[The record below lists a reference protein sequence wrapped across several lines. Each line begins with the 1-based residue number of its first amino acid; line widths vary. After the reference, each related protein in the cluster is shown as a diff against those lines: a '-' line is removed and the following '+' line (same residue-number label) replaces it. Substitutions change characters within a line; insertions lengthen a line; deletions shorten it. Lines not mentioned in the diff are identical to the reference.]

1 MKGRL
6 VAALEAVYGAGRVRV
21 TTDARI
27 ALAGALTDPVADSGA
42 VLIAGTGA
50 ICFGRNSH
58 GLEERAGGWGA
69 LIGDEGSASEIARRG
84 LAAVARD
91 VDGRGPRTKMR
102 EALHST
108 EGTRSAVEMVQ
119 KLFRPGAGPTDTAAY
134 FPVVLDAARD
144 GDEAALEILRWAG
157 GELALTA
164 LTVLRKLGI
173 ADDPVTV
180 ATVGGVFVAGDL
192 VLAPLRARAPRR
204 RAAGPA
210 RPARPHPRDRRH
222 PPRPR
227 RGSGVIDTLAYLTAI
242 HEADLEAVRAVG
254 RVLPQIAHAVDAIAA
269 RLDAGGKWINVG
281 AGTSGRLGVLD
292 ASELPPTFG
301 VAPRLV
307 TGLIAGGDEALVN
320 AVEGAED
327 DEAQGAEDVKL
338 AGVTSQDVV
347 LGIAASGA
355 TPYVAGALR
364 WGKGIGALTVAL
376 VCAPQSRL
384 ASIADLALV
393 VETGPEVLRGST
405 RMKAGTAQKLVLNML
420 STAVFARRGLVYRGE
435 MIAMRPTNVK
445 LKRRAIDI
453 VGRVLALPPE
463 PAERLLDSAGWE
475 LPVAL
480 VSGKW
485 GLPVEKAKEWIAAR
499 KRKRGAG
506 PRRGARVRP
515 RES

>member
-1 MKGRL
+1 
-6 VAALEAVYGAGRVRV
+6 
-21 TTDARI
+21 
-27 ALAGALTDPVADSGA
+27 
-42 VLIAGTGA
+42 
-50 ICFGRNSH
+50 
-58 GLEERAGGWGA
+58 
-69 LIGDEGSASEIARRG
+69 
-84 LAAVARD
+84 
-91 VDGRGPRTKMR
+91 
-102 EALHST
+102 
-108 EGTRSAVEMVQ
+108 
-119 KLFRPGAGPTDTAAY
+119 
-134 FPVVLDAARD
+134 
-144 GDEAALEILRWAG
+144 
-157 GELALTA
+157 
-164 LTVLRKLGI
+164 
-173 ADDPVTV
+173 
-180 ATVGGVFVAGDL
+180 
-192 VLAPLRARAPRR
+192 
-204 RAAGPA
+204 
-210 RPARPHPRDRRH
+210 
-222 PPRPR
+222 
-227 RGSGVIDTLAYLTAI
+227 VIDTMAYLEAI
-242 HEADLEAVRAVG
+242 HEADLDAVRAVG
-254 RVLPQIAHAVDAIAA
+254 RVLPQIAIAVDAIAA
-269 RLDAGGKWINVG
+269 RLDAGGKWINAG

-301 VAPRLV
+301 VPPRLV

-338 AGVTSQDVV
+338 AGVTSRDVV

-376 VCAPQSRL
+376 VCTPHSRL

-420 STAVFARRGLVYRGE
+420 STAVFARRGLVYNGE

-480 VSGKW
+480 VAGKW
-485 GLPVEKAKEWIAAR
+485 GLAVEKAKEWIAAR
-499 KRKRGAG
+499 TGNVAHALDEEPTWG
-506 PRRGARVRP
+506 
-515 RES
+515 

>member
-1 MKGRL
+1 M
-6 VAALEAVYGAGRVRV
+6 
-21 TTDARI
+21 
-27 ALAGALTDPVADSGA
+27 
-42 VLIAGTGA
+42 
-50 ICFGRNSH
+50 
-58 GLEERAGGWGA
+58 
-69 LIGDEGSASEIARRG
+69 
-84 LAAVARD
+84 
-91 VDGRGPRTKMR
+91 
-102 EALHST
+102 
-108 EGTRSAVEMVQ
+108 
-119 KLFRPGAGPTDTAAY
+119 
-134 FPVVLDAARD
+134 
-144 GDEAALEILRWAG
+144 
-157 GELALTA
+157 
-164 LTVLRKLGI
+164 
-173 ADDPVTV
+173 
-180 ATVGGVFVAGDL
+180 
-192 VLAPLRARAPRR
+192 
-204 RAAGPA
+204 
-210 RPARPHPRDRRH
+210 
-222 PPRPR
+222 
-227 RGSGVIDTLAYLTAI
+227 IDTKKYLEAI

-254 RVLPQIAHAVDAIAA
+254 RVLSEVAHAVDAIAA

-338 AGVTSQDVV
+338 AGIRAQDVL

-364 WGKGIGALTVAL
+364 WGKGIGALAVAL
-376 VCAPQSRL
+376 VCAPHSRL
-384 ASIADLALV
+384 ASIADLAIV

-420 STAVFARRGLVYRGE
+420 STAVMARRGLVHDGE

-463 PAERLLDSAGWE
+463 PAERLLESAGWE

-485 GLPVEKAKEWIAAR
+485 GLPVEKAREWIAAR
-499 KRKRGAG
+499 NGNVAQALDGEPAWR
-506 PRRGARVRP
+506 
-515 RES
+515 

>member
-1 MKGRL
+1 M
-6 VAALEAVYGAGRVRV
+6 
-21 TTDARI
+21 
-27 ALAGALTDPVADSGA
+27 
-42 VLIAGTGA
+42 
-50 ICFGRNSH
+50 
-58 GLEERAGGWGA
+58 
-69 LIGDEGSASEIARRG
+69 
-84 LAAVARD
+84 
-91 VDGRGPRTKMR
+91 
-102 EALHST
+102 
-108 EGTRSAVEMVQ
+108 
-119 KLFRPGAGPTDTAAY
+119 
-134 FPVVLDAARD
+134 
-144 GDEAALEILRWAG
+144 
-157 GELALTA
+157 
-164 LTVLRKLGI
+164 
-173 ADDPVTV
+173 
-180 ATVGGVFVAGDL
+180 
-192 VLAPLRARAPRR
+192 
-204 RAAGPA
+204 
-210 RPARPHPRDRRH
+210 
-222 PPRPR
+222 
-227 RGSGVIDTLAYLTAI
+227 IDTKAYLEAI

-254 RVLPQIAHAVDAIAA
+254 RALPEVAHAVDAIAA

-338 AGVTSQDVV
+338 AGIRAQDVL

-376 VCAPQSRL
+376 VCAPHSRL
-384 ASIADLALV
+384 ASIAELAIV

-420 STAVFARRGLVYRGE
+420 STAVMARRGLVHDGE

-463 PAERLLDSAGWE
+463 PAERLLESAGWE

-485 GLPVEKAKEWIAAR
+485 DLPVEEAREWIAAR
-499 KRKRGAG
+499 NGNVAQALDGEPAWR
-506 PRRGARVRP
+506 
-515 RES
+515 

>member
-1 MKGRL
+1 M
-6 VAALEAVYGAGRVRV
+6 
-21 TTDARI
+21 
-27 ALAGALTDPVADSGA
+27 
-42 VLIAGTGA
+42 
-50 ICFGRNSH
+50 
-58 GLEERAGGWGA
+58 
-69 LIGDEGSASEIARRG
+69 
-84 LAAVARD
+84 
-91 VDGRGPRTKMR
+91 
-102 EALHST
+102 
-108 EGTRSAVEMVQ
+108 
-119 KLFRPGAGPTDTAAY
+119 
-134 FPVVLDAARD
+134 
-144 GDEAALEILRWAG
+144 
-157 GELALTA
+157 
-164 LTVLRKLGI
+164 
-173 ADDPVTV
+173 
-180 ATVGGVFVAGDL
+180 
-192 VLAPLRARAPRR
+192 
-204 RAAGPA
+204 
-210 RPARPHPRDRRH
+210 
-222 PPRPR
+222 
-227 RGSGVIDTLAYLTAI
+227 IDTLAYLTAI
-242 HEADLEAVRAVG
+242 HEADLDAVRAVG
-254 RVLPQIAHAVDAIAA
+254 RVLPEITHAVEAIAA

-307 TGLIAGGDEALVN
+307 TGLIAGGDEALVS

-338 AGVTSQDVV
+338 AGVRAQDVV

-376 VCAPQSRL
+376 VCAPHSRL

-420 STAVFARRGLVYRGE
+420 STAVMARRGLVYRGE

-463 PAERLLDSAGWE
+463 PAERLLERADWE

-480 VSGKW
+480 VAGKW

-499 KRKRGAG
+499 TGNVAHALDG
-506 PRRGARVRP
+506 EP
-515 RES
+515 E

>member
-1 MKGRL
+1 M
-6 VAALEAVYGAGRVRV
+6 
-21 TTDARI
+21 
-27 ALAGALTDPVADSGA
+27 
-42 VLIAGTGA
+42 
-50 ICFGRNSH
+50 
-58 GLEERAGGWGA
+58 
-69 LIGDEGSASEIARRG
+69 
-84 LAAVARD
+84 
-91 VDGRGPRTKMR
+91 
-102 EALHST
+102 
-108 EGTRSAVEMVQ
+108 
-119 KLFRPGAGPTDTAAY
+119 
-134 FPVVLDAARD
+134 
-144 GDEAALEILRWAG
+144 
-157 GELALTA
+157 
-164 LTVLRKLGI
+164 
-173 ADDPVTV
+173 
-180 ATVGGVFVAGDL
+180 
-192 VLAPLRARAPRR
+192 
-204 RAAGPA
+204 
-210 RPARPHPRDRRH
+210 
-222 PPRPR
+222 
-227 RGSGVIDTLAYLTAI
+227 IDTKAYLEAI

-254 RVLPQIAHAVDAIAA
+254 RALPEVAHAVDAIAA

-338 AGVTSQDVV
+338 AGIRAQDVL

-364 WGKGIGALTVAL
+364 WGKGIGALAVAL
-376 VCAPQSRL
+376 VCTPHSRL
-384 ASIADLALV
+384 ASIADLAIV

-420 STAVFARRGLVYRGE
+420 STAVMARRGLVHDGE

-463 PAERLLDSAGWE
+463 PAERLLESAGWE

-485 GLPVEKAKEWIAAR
+485 DLPVEEAREWIAAR
-499 KRKRGAG
+499 NGNVAQALDGEPAWR
-506 PRRGARVRP
+506 
-515 RES
+515 

>member
-1 MKGRL
+1 M
-6 VAALEAVYGAGRVRV
+6 
-21 TTDARI
+21 
-27 ALAGALTDPVADSGA
+27 
-42 VLIAGTGA
+42 
-50 ICFGRNSH
+50 
-58 GLEERAGGWGA
+58 
-69 LIGDEGSASEIARRG
+69 
-84 LAAVARD
+84 
-91 VDGRGPRTKMR
+91 
-102 EALHST
+102 
-108 EGTRSAVEMVQ
+108 
-119 KLFRPGAGPTDTAAY
+119 
-134 FPVVLDAARD
+134 
-144 GDEAALEILRWAG
+144 
-157 GELALTA
+157 
-164 LTVLRKLGI
+164 
-173 ADDPVTV
+173 
-180 ATVGGVFVAGDL
+180 
-192 VLAPLRARAPRR
+192 
-204 RAAGPA
+204 
-210 RPARPHPRDRRH
+210 
-222 PPRPR
+222 
-227 RGSGVIDTLAYLTAI
+227 IDTKKYLEAI

-254 RVLPQIAHAVDAIAA
+254 RALSEVAHAVDAIAA

-338 AGVTSQDVV
+338 AGIRAQDVL

-376 VCAPQSRL
+376 VCAPHSRL
-384 ASIADLALV
+384 ASIADLAIV

-420 STAVFARRGLVYRGE
+420 STAVMARRGLVHDGE

-463 PAERLLDSAGWE
+463 PAERLLESAGWE

-485 GLPVEKAKEWIAAR
+485 GLPVEEAREWIAAR
-499 KRKRGAG
+499 NGNVAQALDGEPAWR
-506 PRRGARVRP
+506 
-515 RES
+515 

>member
-1 MKGRL
+1 M
-6 VAALEAVYGAGRVRV
+6 
-21 TTDARI
+21 T
-27 ALAGALTDPVADSGA
+27 
-42 VLIAGTGA
+42 
-50 ICFGRNSH
+50 
-58 GLEERAGGWGA
+58 
-69 LIGDEGSASEIARRG
+69 
-84 LAAVARD
+84 
-91 VDGRGPRTKMR
+91 
-102 EALHST
+102 
-108 EGTRSAVEMVQ
+108 
-119 KLFRPGAGPTDTAAY
+119 
-134 FPVVLDAARD
+134 
-144 GDEAALEILRWAG
+144 
-157 GELALTA
+157 
-164 LTVLRKLGI
+164 
-173 ADDPVTV
+173 
-180 ATVGGVFVAGDL
+180 
-192 VLAPLRARAPRR
+192 
-204 RAAGPA
+204 
-210 RPARPHPRDRRH
+210 
-222 PPRPR
+222 
-227 RGSGVIDTLAYLTAI
+227 DTLAYLTAI

-254 RVLPQIAHAVDAIAA
+254 RVLPQIAHAVDAIAG

-327 DEAQGAEDVKL
+327 DEAQGAEDVKM
-338 AGVTSQDVV
+338 AGVTARDVV

-376 VCAPQSRL
+376 VCTPHSRL

-420 STAVFARRGLVYRGE
+420 STAVFARRGLVHEGE

-463 PAERLLDSAGWE
+463 PAERLLESAGWE

-485 GLPVEKAKEWIAAR
+485 GLPVEKAKDWIVSRTGNVAR
-499 KRKRGAG
+499 ALDEE
-506 PRRGARVRP
+506 P
-515 RES
+515 SWS